1 MTYATYVRKVKEKTV
16 QLKIDALKEAAAWP
30 DADRRTPVVLAAQ
43 LMAAELYQEGFDY
56 FAARSD
62 SAPTNGLWL
71 ALAGAFE
78 SRLDGR
84 VAEAIAKLDTA
95 TSLDLGLPHYFRGTS
110 LAQLPEC
117 AGRAETV
124 VADLEFVLAV
134 KDQFPPGLMRAVY
147 QGLSRA
153 YEILGRTEEAAAA
166 RSRSGRLIADLSV
179 SAGDGLRFTPR
190 RLVELAPDVHVAQ
203 GYDFSDFAFVV
214 TAEGIVA
221 IDAASTPEHA
231 ARALRD
237 LREITPLPVTHV
249 ILTHAHFDH
258 VGGLDALTA
267 DGATVIAQANFP
279 DELRQQN
286 AGPAPFRYLLPDGRS
301 HRVQVL
307 PDHLVSEPEKLT
319 VGGVEFGLIPIAGG
333 ETHDGLIIALPDRE
347 VVFTG
352 DMSMPYLGAP
362 FFAEGSAE
370 GLFGAMETVMALRPR
385 LLIHGHAGLTDA
397 YTIEAFPGL
406 LAALRDLDDV
416 VRAGIADGLTLVEI
430 LQLNHLPKVLKDHS
444 LAVVPYL
451 VTRDHF
457 IQRVHRQRTGY
468 WHPGGEGVEH
478 FTPAELAVAADLLG
492 GGTAAAFAA
501 AGAEL
506 TRRGEHALALR
517 ILDAGL
523 LSHPGT
529 AELVDLRQ
537 GVLLRLVERH
547 QLLNPFKFAFYAGL
561 ADLDLTPAG

>member
-1 MTYATYVRKVKEKTV
+1 M
-16 QLKIDALKEAAAWP
+16 QLEIDALKEAAAWP
-30 DADRRTPVVLAAQ
+30 GADRRILVVLATQ
-43 LMAAELYQEGFDY
+43 LMAAELYQEGFGY

-62 SAPTNGLWL
+62 AAPADALSL

-78 SRLDGR
+78 SRLGGR
-84 VAEAIAKLDTA
+84 TEQAMAKLDAA
-95 TSLDLGLPHYFRGTS
+95 TGLDLGLPHYFRGTS
-110 LAQLPEC
+110 LARLPGC

-124 VADLEFVLAV
+124 AADLEFVLAV
-134 KDQFPPGLMRAVY
+134 KDQFPPGLLRAAY
-147 QGLSRA
+147 EGLSHA
-153 YEILGRTEEAAAA
+153 YEILGRTQKAEAA
-166 RSRSGRLIADLSV
+166 RSRSGRLITDYWV
-179 SAGDGLRFTPR
+179 TPDDGFRFVPHK
-190 RLVELAPDVHVAQ
+190 LAELAPGVHVAQ
-203 GYDFSDFAFVV
+203 GHDFSDLAFVV

-231 ARALRD
+231 AAALRD
-237 LREITPLPVTHV
+237 LREITELPITHV

-258 VGGLDALTA
+258 IGGLDALTT

-279 DELRQQN
+279 GELRNQN
-286 AGPAPFRYLLPDGRS
+286 SGPAPFRYLLPGGRS
-301 HRVQVL
+301 HRAQVV
-307 PDHLVSEPEKLT
+307 PDHLVSKPETLAI
-319 VGGVEFGLIPIAGG
+319 GGVEFVLIPIAGG
-333 ETHDGLIIALPDRE
+333 ETHDGLIIHLPDRE

-370 GLFGAMETVMALRPR
+370 GLFEAMETVMALHPR

-406 LAALRDLDDV
+406 LAALRDLDDT
-416 VRAGIADGLTLVEI
+416 VRTGITSGLTLVEI
-430 LQLNHLPKVLKDHS
+430 LHLNHLPQVLKDHPS
-444 LAVVPYL
+444 AVIPYL

-468 WHPGGEGVEH
+468 WHPRGEGVEH
-478 FTPAELAVAADLLG
+478 FTPAELAAAADLLG
-492 GGTAAAFAA
+492 GGTAAAFHT

-517 ILDAGL
+517 ILDLGL

-529 AELVDLRQ
+529 PELLDLRQ
-537 GVLLRLVERH
+537 SVLQRLVERH
-547 QLLNPFKFAFYAGL
+547 QLLNPFKFAYYAGL
-561 ADLDLTPAG
+561 ADLKLASAG

>member
-1 MTYATYVRKVKEKTV
+1 M
-16 QLKIDALKEAAAWP
+16 
-30 DADRRTPVVLAAQ
+30 
-43 LMAAELYQEGFDY
+43 
-56 FAARSD
+56 
-62 SAPTNGLWL
+62 
-71 ALAGAFE
+71 
-78 SRLDGR
+78 
-84 VAEAIAKLDTA
+84 
-95 TSLDLGLPHYFRGTS
+95 
-110 LAQLPEC
+110 
-117 AGRAETV
+117 
-124 VADLEFVLAV
+124 LAV

-147 QGLSRA
+147 EGLSRA
-153 YEILGRTEEAAAA
+153 YDILGRTQEAAAA
-166 RSRSGRLIADLSV
+166 RSRSGRLIADFWV
-179 SAGDGLRFTPR
+179 NPGDGFRFVPR

-203 GYDFSDFAFVV
+203 GYDFSDLAFVV

-237 LREITPLPVTHV
+237 LREITALPVTHV

-267 DGATVIAQANFP
+267 DGATVIAQAIIREGMAAIGDGANP
-279 DELRQQN
+279 VLVKRGIDLAVGELVGRLQSV
-286 AGPAPFRYLLPDGRS
+286 APDGRS
-301 HRVQVL
+301 HRAQVL

-319 VGGVEFGLIPIAGG
+319 VGGVEFALIPIAGG

-385 LLIHGHAGLTDA
+385 LLIHGHPGLTDTF
-397 YTIEAFPGL
+397 TIEAFPGL

-430 LQLNHLPKVLKDHS
+430 LQLNQLPKALKDHP

-451 VTRDHF
+451 VTRDNF

-468 WHPGGEGVEH
+468 WHPGAEGVEH
-478 FTPAELAVAADLLG
+478 FTPAELAAAANLLG

-517 ILDAGL
+517 ILDLGL
-523 LSHPGT
+523 VSHPGT
-529 AELVDLRQ
+529 AELGDLRQ

-547 QLLNPFKFAFYAGL
+547 QLLNPFKFAYYAGL
-561 ADLDLTPAG
+561 ADLELAPPG